1 MRVAQTSF
9 IVFVSKLLGSA
20 LGFLATL
27 TFARLLG
34 ADVIGYYSIALAVIA
49 WIKLGGDLG
58 VSHAVSKRISEA
70 ADPDQYYTAGLITIA
85 AFAVVISLVVL
96 ILRDVIDSYIGVQVW
111 HFVIPL
117 AATGLLIT
125 LATSTLNGERKVH
138 ISGLL
143 SPVNLTITSV
153 TQIALVLAGFKLT
166 GMLFGYLV
174 GELLIGIAAIAI
186 VSSSIRMPEK
196 RHFKRLY
203 DFAKY
208 SWLGS
213 LKLRSFNDID
223 VLVLGA
229 LVSPSFVGVYTVA
242 WSLSKFLTL
251 FGGAVRSAMFPEVSH
266 ADASGDSDRI
276 KNLTEDSLSFIGL
289 VAIPGLFGGLV
300 IGDRLLRIYG
310 DEFTQGTTVLGLL
323 ILATLI
329 YSYQQQ
335 ILGIIKGIDRPEV
348 AFKINAV
355 FVVSNFT
362 LNVILV
368 LWVGWVGAALATVAS
383 ALFAVV
389 LAYHALNRLVEF
401 DTPVREPAYQVF
413 AAGVMAVGVYAAR
426 RVIETSTLPTHNASL
441 VIALV
446 GLGAAIYFGVLVG
459 LSSQFRD
466 LLSKNAPV
474 PLPF

>member
-1 MRVAQTSF
+1 MRVGQTSF
-9 IVFVSKLLGSA
+9 IVFISKLLGSV

-27 TFARLLG
+27 TFARILG

-49 WIKLGGDLG
+49 WLKLGGDLG
-58 VSHAVSKRISEA
+58 VSQAVSKRISEA
-70 ADPDQYYTAGLITIA
+70 DDPDEYYTAGLITIG
-85 AFAVVISLVVL
+85 AFVVAISLVVL
-96 ILRDVIDSYIGVQVW
+96 ILRDAIDSYIGVHVW

-117 AATGLLIT
+117 AVTGLLIT

-143 SPVNLTITSV
+143 TPVNLTITSI

-174 GELLIGIAAIAI
+174 GEFLIGITAIAI
-186 VSSSIRMPEK
+186 VSSSIRLPEK
-196 RHFKRLY
+196 QHFKRLY

-229 LVSPSFVGVYTVA
+229 LVSPSLVGVYTVA

-289 VAIPGLFGGLV
+289 IAIPGLFGGV
-300 IGDRLLRIYG
+300 ILGDRLLRIYG
-310 DEFTQGTTVLGLL
+310 DEFTQGTTVLGIL

-335 ILGIIKGIDRPEV
+335 MLGIIKGIDRPKI

-355 FVVSNFT
+355 FIVLNFT
-362 LNVILV
+362 LNVLLV
-368 LWVGWVGAALATVAS
+368 LWIGWVGAALATAVS
-383 ALFAVV
+383 AFFAAV
-389 LAYHALNRLVEF
+389 LAYRALKRLVEF
-401 DTPVREPAYQVF
+401 DSPIREPAYQVF
-413 AAGVMAVGVYAAR
+413 AACVMAVVVYAAR
-426 RVIETSTLPTHNASL
+426 STIEASTLPKYNAVL
-441 VIALV
+441 VV
-446 GLGAAIYFGVLVG
+446 VLVG
-459 LSSQFRD
+459 FGATVYFTVLIGVSGQFRD
-466 LLSKNAPV
+466 LLSSNAPIT
-474 PLPF
+474 LPF